1 MVNYLSA
8 VNQNL
13 IKERNNIEGLLIEE
27 INKNGESDY

>member
-1 MVNYLSA
+1 MINYLST

-13 IKERNNIEGLLIEE
+13 IKERNNIESLLIEE